1 MLVIIHSTHNKTLSW
16 TRGKNPNKYKYM
28 HYLTVDGFYPRAKQL
43 RGVFDR
49 RFEEPLRARTERF
62 VWDYWHVPGEY
73 TQLRTP
79 AFQYFPQAE
88 YARFHRHLVR
98 FGREQ
103 LGCHDISP
111 PWLSCYIEGCRQ
123 EAHQDLPHGP
133 IAFVFSLTNWKSRK
147 FRGGETFIVKPKTL
161 IEPKFNR
168 LTLFNPALTHGVREV
183 RGTHDPRE
191 GRLVMNGWFVNPRP
205 FWTGPLTAA
214 EVQTSFDEGLANLDP
229 RKLEPGFA
237 SYRMNISTSGRV
249 TGIKTLIDTFATP
262 AMSRSLEREL
272 KGIRFARK
280 KAASRLTFPL
290 RID

>member
-1 MLVIIHSTHNKTLSW
+1 
-16 TRGKNPNKYKYM
+16 M
-28 HYLTVDGFYPRAKQL
+28 HYLTVDRFHPQAEAL
-43 RGVFDR
+43 RRVFDR
-49 RFEEPLRARTERF
+49 RFAEPLRASRERF

-79 AFQYFPQAE
+79 AFEYFPSAL
-88 YARFHRHLVR
+88 YASFHRRLVR

-111 PWLSCYIEGCRQ
+111 PWLSCYVEGCRQ

-133 IAFVFSLTNWKSRK
+133 LAFVFSLTRWQKRK
-147 FRGGETFIVKPKTL
+147 FRGGETFIQKPRTF

-205 FWTGPLTAA
+205 FWTGPLSP
-214 EVQTSFDEGLANLDP
+214 EDVQLALDDGLSRLDP
-229 RKLEPGFA
+229 RKLESGFGSFRLAIAPGGEV
-237 SYRMNISTSGRV
+237 REVRPLV
-249 TGIKTLIDTFATP
+249 DTFASARVTK
-262 AMSRSLEREL
+262 EL
-272 KGIRFARK
+272 ASQLGKVRFPK
-280 KAASRLTFPL
+280 KPRGSRLTFPL